1 MSSTTHLT
9 ASDLNRSICTFAGL
23 LRAQKEVINRLNVYP
38 VPDGDTG
45 TNMSLTMESVV
56 EGLRALPA
64 TATMGEVSKVIA
76 HSSLLGARGNSG
88 VILSQMLRGFV
99 QQFPVDGDV
108 PVQRFIESLAVA
120 DARAR
125 EAVSNPVE
133 GTILS
138 VARAAAEGAVG
149 AATLDAAVHGAR
161 EAARRALA
169 FTPEQLPVLKNAG
182 VVDSGGTGYLLWLDA
197 LCHVVAGDE
206 LPETPE
212 LPDIDVTV
220 VAPASSSIADL
231 RYEVMFLLEGNDDA
245 MPAFR
250 AAWEAIGDSIV
261 IVGDSGFYNCH
272 IHTDHVGPAIEAALD
287 MGRPRDIRVT
297 NLLDQVAEEQ
307 WVRDGVASAFDGT
320 TAVVAVA
327 AGPGLVA
334 LLTSMGVHT
343 IVTGG
348 QGMNPSTAELAAAV
362 RATGASNVVILPN
375 NKNIRLVAEQVQS
388 FVDVTV
394 CVVATNSV
402 MQGLSAMMGYN
413 PSETA
418 SVNAAAMGERLTAIR
433 DGEVTMAV
441 RSSQSDA
448 GLVNEGD
455 WIGLTRDGIVTVAA
469 TAVDAVLGLC
479 ATLMDA
485 NAEICTMVTGDG
497 VHPDDV
503 TTLVARLEET
513 YPNIEFEVHDG
524 GQPLYPYLLSVE

>member
-1 MSSTTHLT
+1 
-9 ASDLNRSICTFAGL
+9 
-23 LRAQKEVINRLNVYP
+23 
-38 VPDGDTG
+38 
-45 TNMSLTMESVV
+45 
-56 EGLRALPA
+56 
-64 TATMGEVSKVIA
+64 
-76 HSSLLGARGNSG
+76 
-88 VILSQMLRGFV
+88 
-99 QQFPVDGDV
+99 
-108 PVQRFIESLAVA
+108 
-120 DARAR
+120 
-125 EAVSNPVE
+125 
-133 GTILS
+133 
-138 VARAAAEGAVG
+138 
-149 AATLDAAVHGAR
+149 
-161 EAARRALA
+161 
-169 FTPEQLPVLKNAG
+169 
-182 VVDSGGTGYLLWLDA
+182 
-197 LCHVVAGDE
+197 
-206 LPETPE
+206 
-212 LPDIDVTV
+212 
-220 VAPASSSIADL
+220 
-231 RYEVMFLLEGNDDA
+231 
-245 MPAFR
+245 
-250 AAWEAIGDSIV
+250 
-261 IVGDSGFYNCH
+261 
-272 IHTDHVGPAIEAALD
+272 
-287 MGRPRDIRVT
+287 VT